1 MKNRI
6 LIFPCSGIGKSLGS
20 VTREASYQVC
30 LDLKP
35 KNTKIGALSLLVMG
49 DEDARVE
56 ASTLPSI
63 TIDGCTLAC
72 ASKMVQECQGKV
84 IEKIS
89 VMDTVRKHRELKPQG
104 IANLNKDGLKLAHV
118 IAENIVITVDH
129 YIKSEESNAGTS
141 K

>member
-1 MKNRI
+1 MNNRI

-20 VTREASYQVC
+20 VTREAAYQVC

-49 DEDARVE
+49 DDDARAE
-56 ASTLPSI
+56 ASSSPSI

-72 ASKMVQECQGKV
+72 ASKMVQECNGKLLEKVFV
-84 IEKIS
+84 I
-89 VMDTVRKHRELKPQG
+89 DAVRKHRELKPQG
-104 IANLNKDGLKLAHV
+104 IANLNEDGLELARV
-118 IAENIVITVDH
+118 LAEDIENTVDH
-129 YIKSEESNAGTS
+129 FINNEESNAGTS